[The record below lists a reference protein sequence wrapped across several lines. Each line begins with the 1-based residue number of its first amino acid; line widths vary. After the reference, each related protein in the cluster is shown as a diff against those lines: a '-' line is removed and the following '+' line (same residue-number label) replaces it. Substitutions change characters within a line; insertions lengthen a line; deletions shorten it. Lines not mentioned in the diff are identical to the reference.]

1 MELSVHRGEDRKMT
15 GGQLLHRERPT
26 DAPELQ
32 RRLREVFASPS
43 LRLVDQERLKPDV
56 HRLRVAADGDER
68 SVVVKW
74 SDPVIAHRTTL
85 VARRWL
91 PEAGLAELGA
101 PLLGVAAEPGGAG
114 AWLVYEDVPGRPLAT
129 REPVAREVVS
139 ATEAIARLHTAFAGH
154 RLLPECRLWGG
165 DRGIHF
171 FSSNV
176 RDAISALRSLD
187 LVHLGADAVPAQDA
201 LLERMQRLRREESGR
216 AQVLAAAGSPETLL
230 HGDLW
235 PTNTIVVS
243 YGDSERVRLI
253 DWDEAAVGPAAF
265 DVSTFLLRFDPADR
279 PWILGSY
286 RRAVERLAGWSLPGD
301 EDLNSIF
308 ETTAYARLASLLVWS
323 IAAADR
329 GEPDALLER
338 LTELVGWIDAAAPV
352 LPAR

>member
-1 MELSVHRGEDRKMT
+1 MELSVRRDEDRKMT
-15 GGQLLHRERPT
+15 GGQLLHRERPA

-56 HRLRVAADGDER
+56 HRLQVAADGDQR
-68 SVVVKW
+68 SLVVKW
-74 SDPVIAHRTTL
+74 SDPVIAHRTAL

-91 PEAGLAELGA
+91 PEAGLEELGA
-101 PLLGVAAEPGGAG
+101 PLLAVAAEPTGEG

-129 REPVAREVVS
+129 RAPVAREVAS
-139 ATEAIARLHTAFAGH
+139 ATEAIARLHTAFAEH
-154 RLLPECRLWGG
+154 QLLPECRLWGG

-171 FSSNV
+171 YSTNV
-176 RDAISALRSLD
+176 RDAIAALRSLD
-187 LVHLGADAVPAQDA
+187 LDHLGADAVPARDA
-201 LLERMQRLRREESGR
+201 LLHRLEGLRRQESGR
-216 AQVLAAAGSPETLL
+216 AQALAAAGGPETLL

-243 YGDSERVRLI
+243 HGDPDQVCLI

-279 PWILGSY
+279 AWILDSY
-286 RRAVERLAGWSLPGD
+286 RRAVDRLAGWGLPAT

-308 ETTAYARLASLLVWS
+308 ETMAYARLASLLVWS

-329 GEPDALLER
+329 GEPDALRKR
-338 LTELVGWIDAAAPV
+338 LTELVGWIDAVAPV